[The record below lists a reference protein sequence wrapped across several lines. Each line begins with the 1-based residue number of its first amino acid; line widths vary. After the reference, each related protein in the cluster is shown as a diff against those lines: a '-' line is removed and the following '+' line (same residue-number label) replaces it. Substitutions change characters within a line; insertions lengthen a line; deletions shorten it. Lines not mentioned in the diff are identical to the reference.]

1 MSDGYL
7 KVAAVRRG
15 RARRLRQD
23 WRRSRSLGS
32 LGPGHVTDLGR
43 DLLLV
48 ARGGLYEFTPLVAGR
63 ALDAPARL
71 AEGRRCCNMMSWD
84 TDFWVEQ

>member
-23 WRRSRSLGS
+23 HVAWRRSRFLGS

-43 DLLLV
+43 DFLLV
-48 ARGGLYEFTPLVAGR
+48 ALGGLDE
-63 ALDAPARL
+63 
-71 AEGRRCCNMMSWD
+71 
-84 TDFWVEQ
+84 

>member
-15 RARRLRQD
+15 RASRLLQYLIS
-23 WRRSRSLGS
+23 WLLSWFLGS

-43 DLLLV
+43 DFLLV
-48 ARGGLYEFTPLVAGR
+48 ARGFLHQFAPLVAGR
-63 ALDAPARL
+63 APDAAQL
-71 AEGRRCCNMMSWD
+71 AERGCA
-84 TDFWVEQ
+84 